1 MVKSDEVSSELKES
15 IEYIDNKNLTKARNV
30 LALALRKYEV
40 EKKYL
45 VERAETSEDLAAVGL
60 AVEIASHDMMMMI
73 RRSTNSIDDILKT
86 IVSADYD
93 EETLKTNL
101 ETLRGQIS
109 FVQSQIEGIQPIF
122 KSSKR
127 RSKDFRIEDIIT
139 KIQRYFLGDIGK
151 NKIKIKIEKEGSPLV
166 VRSNEAVLLQTFI
179 NLFDNSIYWLSKSDN
194 SNKEIRIVL
203 NGNKL
208 ELTFSDNGPGIRDDD
223 IDFIFEPFFTTKGI
237 DGRGL
242 GLYITDQ
249 LLQRYDHT
257 IEYKRK
263 NKILTGANFLIRFN
277 PN

>member
-1 MVKSDEVSSELKES
+1 M
-15 IEYIDNKNLTKARNV
+15 R
-30 LALALRKYEV
+30 RYEV

-45 VERAETSEDLAAVGL
+45 VERAETTEDLAAVGL

-73 RRSTNSIDDILKT
+73 RRATNSIDNIFKT
-86 IVSADYD
+86 VVSTDYD

-109 FVQSQIEGIQPIF
+109 FVESQIEGIQPIF

-139 KIQRYFLGDIGK
+139 KIQKYFLGDIEK
-151 NKIKIKIEKEGSPLV
+151 NKIKVKTDREGPPLV
-166 VRSNEAVLLQTFI
+166 IRSNEAVLLQTFI
-179 NLFDNSIYWLSKSDN
+179 NLFDNSIYWLSKSDEE
-194 SNKEIRIVL
+194 NKEIKILL

-208 ELTFSDNGPGIRDDD
+208 ELTFSDNGPGVRDDD
-223 IDFIFEPFFTTKGI
+223 LDFIFEPFFTTKGI
-237 DGRGL
+237 EGRGL

-249 LLQRYDHT
+249 LLQRYDHS
-257 IEYKRK
+257 IEYLKKRK
-263 NKILTGANFLIRFN
+263 LLPGANFLIRFN